1 MKHHLYVLLIALRV
15 LVVVIAFAAIGQFL
29 YAYSSFTD
37 PEEANRLIRSTF
49 RVVAPK
55 SPVPDEYVGY
65 YFIVYGLLLCY
76 LVYALVMLYRSFIRL
91 HSGDVFYD
99 RQAMHFKQA
108 GAGIIIFAK
117 CNYLLHCAF
126 GAICFRDITSFLSE
140 IPLFLGLY
148 LGGKVI
154 LVLYYMAEKG
164 TVLREETDLTI

>member
-15 LVVVIAFAAIGQFL
+15 LVVVVAFAAIGQFL

-37 PEEANRLIRSTF
+37 VKEADRLTRSSF
-49 RVVAPK
+49 NVVAPL
-55 SPVPDEYVGY
+55 SPVHHEYVPY
-65 YFIVYGLLLCY
+65 YFIGYGLLLCY
-76 LVYALVMLYRSFIRL
+76 LTYALVMLYRSFSRL
-91 HSGDVFYD
+91 HSGEVFYD
-99 RQAMHFKQA
+99 QQATQLKRA

-117 CNYLLHCAF
+117 CFYLLHCAF
-126 GAICFRDITSFLSE
+126 GAICFRDITSFISQV
-140 IPLFLGLY
+140 PFFLGLY